1 MGIQVHLYQHVS
13 MCMCMYYWYYY
24 VFMCIVQVVHKM
36 FFLALVLERTHNI
49 SCPSQRSVY
58 RKKVIL
64 CPHALIHQKNPIS
77 SDFLQLYIYASI
89 PLACLTS
96 RVRVRLG
103 ARARADAMAV

>member
-49 SCPSQRSVY
+49 SRLFVPNSRGNKAAVNPRPTYLCVLYKWCIKCFSLPWSWKGHTIFHDCLSPTVV
-58 RKKVIL
+58 VIKL
-64 CPHALIHQKNPIS
+64 
-77 SDFLQLYIYASI
+77 
-89 PLACLTS
+89 
-96 RVRVRLG
+96 R
-103 ARARADAMAV
+103 